1 MLSPLS
7 EASTLGRSHFRC
19 RSPRSLGLVLGQP
32 LGEPPISR
40 ARPYGVNDGSRSV
53 GAAKVLFSRHA
64 SFLCRSRTP
73 QERDRSSGRWEAPLP
88 AEGRLPRLG
97 RPGPRSFASAPRCR
111 GKWSGTPFEM
121 GSLSIVQAKD
131 QGQSMVNGARIV
143 PPSRYFLEPDLADQ
157 IEPPGHGPHD
167 TAESHGD
174 LVVGTPGLR
183 RDAKIVVEALF
194 VRQDPDRLTVCRDRL
209 RPLSLATQGNAA
221 LVGVLG
227 PLPLEPL
234 LEPEARQ
241 EDDAEGGVCRSRLQP
256 APRPPGGR
264 RSGRGNLSGV
274 TLHCQAGGRAGE
286 GPAGASAEK
295 GVYRIV
301 GTLRGLRRPW
311 ERAVSLECT
320 QIKSSSRGRQLP
332 ETAAREGEVPGRD
345 IVAV

>member
-1 MLSPLS
+1 
-7 EASTLGRSHFRC
+7 
-19 RSPRSLGLVLGQP
+19 
-32 LGEPPISR
+32 
-40 ARPYGVNDGSRSV
+40 
-53 GAAKVLFSRHA
+53 
-64 SFLCRSRTP
+64 
-73 QERDRSSGRWEAPLP
+73 
-88 AEGRLPRLG
+88 
-97 RPGPRSFASAPRCR
+97 
-111 GKWSGTPFEM
+111 
-121 GSLSIVQAKD
+121 
-131 QGQSMVNGARIV
+131 MVNGARIV

-194 VRQDPDRLTVCRDRL
+194 VRQDPDRLTVCHDRL

-264 RSGRGNLSGV
+264 RSGRGNRKGCTASWARCAACVGPGNGLFRWSARRSSRPQEVASFLKPPHAKGKSRGV
-274 TLHCQAGGRAGE
+274 TSLQSEPIGPSDQDRDLLFERTAPGQVYQRLRARHRLRECESE
-286 GPAGASAEK
+286 GA
-295 GVYRIV
+295 VN
-301 GTLRGLRRPW
+301 RGLPAMRRTI
-311 ERAVSLECT
+311 A
-320 QIKSSSRGRQLP
+320 
-332 ETAAREGEVPGRD
+332 
-345 IVAV
+345 

>member
-1 MLSPLS
+1 
-7 EASTLGRSHFRC
+7 
-19 RSPRSLGLVLGQP
+19 
-32 LGEPPISR
+32 
-40 ARPYGVNDGSRSV
+40 
-53 GAAKVLFSRHA
+53 
-64 SFLCRSRTP
+64 
-73 QERDRSSGRWEAPLP
+73 
-88 AEGRLPRLG
+88 
-97 RPGPRSFASAPRCR
+97 
-111 GKWSGTPFEM
+111 
-121 GSLSIVQAKD
+121 
-131 QGQSMVNGARIV
+131 MVNGARIV

-274 TLHCQAGGRAGE
+274 TLPVRQAAVRAKARGGVRR
-286 GPAGASAEK
+286 K

-301 GTLRGLRRPW
+301 GTLRGLCRPW

>member
-1 MLSPLS
+1 
-7 EASTLGRSHFRC
+7 
-19 RSPRSLGLVLGQP
+19 
-32 LGEPPISR
+32 
-40 ARPYGVNDGSRSV
+40 
-53 GAAKVLFSRHA
+53 
-64 SFLCRSRTP
+64 
-73 QERDRSSGRWEAPLP
+73 
-88 AEGRLPRLG
+88 
-97 RPGPRSFASAPRCR
+97 
-111 GKWSGTPFEM
+111 
-121 GSLSIVQAKD
+121 
-131 QGQSMVNGARIV
+131 MVNGARIV

-183 RDAKIVVEALF
+183 RDAKIVVEALL

-274 TLHCQAGGRAGE
+274 TLPVRQAAVRAKARGGVRRKGCTASWARCAACVGPGNGLFRWSARRSSRPQEVASFLKPPHAKGKSRGVTSLQSEPIGPSDQDRDLLFERTAPGQVYQRLRARHRLRECESE
-286 GPAGASAEK
+286 GA
-295 GVYRIV
+295 VN
-301 GTLRGLRRPW
+301 RGLPAMRRTI
-311 ERAVSLECT
+311 A
-320 QIKSSSRGRQLP
+320 
-332 ETAAREGEVPGRD
+332 
-345 IVAV
+345 